1 MLKCGIDIG
10 GTTIKGA
17 LFEGANPAP
26 VRELSVP
33 TRGREGREAIL
44 GQLFSLLDA
53 LCKKDVGFIGISSA
67 GNIDPETGR
76 CVYATDNLTGW
87 TGTEIARL
95 VRERYSLPCKADND
109 AICALKGEL
118 AFYAGVK
125 DATMITLGTGVGGAS
140 MVAGNIVRGRNFAGG
155 RWGHLCL
162 DPAGN
167 RCNCGKVGCAETYL
181 SATALMRE
189 SGKEDF
195 SPDPPPRDVKELFG
209 LYNGGNPAA
218 ERVVGAFG
226 KYLCR
231 LLTEIKTI
239 LAPEIIIL
247 GGGVAAG
254 RGVIGK
260 LLGKESENVV
270 FARLGNLAGAYGA
283 ANL

>member
-162 DPAGN
+162 NPAGN

-195 SPDPPPRDVKELFG
+195 SPAPPAPGRK
-209 LYNGGNPAA
+209 
-218 ERVVGAFG
+218 GAF
-226 KYLCR
+226 R
-231 LLTEIKTI
+231 
-239 LAPEIIIL
+239 A
-247 GGGVAAG
+247 V
-254 RGVIGK
+254 
-260 LLGKESENVV
+260 
-270 FARLGNLAGAYGA
+270 
-283 ANL
+283 